1 MGEWNGT
8 ATTYPDLGPV
18 AVPFCE
24 AISIFVRKLSRDASA
39 ERFLSLNAPKR
50 TKTKGL
56 RAPALSHPDP
66 IFLKAS
72 IAADKLGPH
81 P

>member
-8 ATTYPDLGPV
+8 ATTYPDLEPV
-18 AVPFCE
+18 AMPFCE

-50 TKTKGL
+50 TKTKE
-56 RAPALSHPDP
+56 
-66 IFLKAS
+66 
-72 IAADKLGPH
+72 
-81 P
+81 